1 MSAFLIQL
9 FVALLKAFI
18 PSISEASKNEYTVAV
33 PEDDGLERRLRGSVE
48 ATWGKTVVFL
58 CLSLALVGCGTR
70 TVYVPYG
77 TPMKIREKV
86 MVKVWVRVKG
96 GDDLETEIEVQEGWY
111 VLPDKK
117 KGMLSDT

>member
-9 FVALLKAFI
+9 IVALLKAFV
-18 PSISEASKNEYTVAV
+18 PSIGEASKNTYTVAI
-33 PEDDGLERRLRGSVE
+33 PEDEGLEKRLRDSVA
-48 ATWGKTVVFL
+48 ATWGKTVVFM

-70 TVYVPYG
+70 TVYVPDG

-86 MVKVWVRVKG
+86 MVKVWIKVKG
-96 GDDLETEIEVQEGWY
+96 GEDLEAEIEVQEGWY

-117 KGMLSDT
+117 K